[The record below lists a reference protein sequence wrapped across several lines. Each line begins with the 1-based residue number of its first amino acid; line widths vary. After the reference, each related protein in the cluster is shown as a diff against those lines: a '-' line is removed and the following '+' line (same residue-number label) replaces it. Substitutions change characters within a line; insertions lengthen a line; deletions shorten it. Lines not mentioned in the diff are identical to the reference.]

1 MDMKKIVV
9 ASDSFKGSLTS
20 SQVADSVERGIHTVY
35 PQCQVV
41 KVDVADGGEGTVDAV
56 VGALAGEKVVARVQD
71 PLGREIE
78 AMYGIAGDMAVM
90 EMAAASGLPLL
101 SPDERNPWN
110 TSTYGTG
117 QMIKD
122 ALDRGCRRFMV
133 GIGGSATNDAGMG
146 MARALGFKFYDKNG
160 VEVSEGVG
168 GRLKDVAGIDDS
180 EIDERLAECTFTVA
194 CDVDTPFCGK
204 KGAAYV
210 FAPQKGAD
218 EEMVKLLDEGMY
230 NYAGVIKEKY
240 GIDIVPMS
248 GAGAAGGLGGGFK
261 ALLGAS
267 LKKGVDMVLDAIHFD
282 ELLCG
287 ADLLITGEG
296 KVDFQTP
303 RGKTASGVLSRG
315 LKAGVKVVAIGGRVD
330 MCDELLSMGFS
341 GIYPITEE
349 KLPLEVAMRYDVA
362 SENVTR
368 CVVEK
373 ILGDKYEK

>member
-1 MDMKKIVV
+1 MKKIVV
-9 ASDSFKGSLTS
+9 ASDSFKGSLS
-20 SQVADSVERGIHTVY
+20 STQVADSVERGIRMVY
-35 PQCQVV
+35 PMCDVI

-56 VGALAGEKVVARVQD
+56 VGALGGEKVVAVVQD
-71 PLGREIE
+71 PLGRDIE
-78 AMYGIAGDMAVM
+78 AVYGVAGDLAVM

-101 SPDERNPWN
+101 SQDERNPWK

-117 QMIKD
+117 QMIKY
-122 ALDRGCRRFMV
+122 AMDRGCRRFMI

-146 MARALGFKFYDKNG
+146 MAQALGFKFYDKDG
-160 VEVSEGVG
+160 KEIKDGVG
-168 GRLKDVAGIDDS
+168 GRLKDVAVIDDS
-180 EIDERLAECTFTVA
+180 GVDSRVGECTFTVA
-194 CDVDTPFCGK
+194 CDVDTPFCGES
-204 KGAAYV
+204 GAAYV

-218 EEMVKLLDEGMY
+218 EDMVKRLDAGMY
-230 NYAGVIKEKY
+230 NYAAVIKEKY

-261 ALLGAS
+261 ALLGAR
-267 LKKGVDMVLDAIHFD
+267 LKKGVDMVLDAICFD

-315 LKAGVKVVAIGGRVD
+315 KKAGVKVVALGGKVE
-330 MCDELLSMGFS
+330 MCDELLEMGFE

-349 KLPLEVAMRYDVA
+349 VLPLEVAMRYDVA
-362 SENVTR
+362 SGNVTR
-368 CVVEK
+368 TIVEK
-373 ILGDKYEK
+373 VLVGE

>member
-1 MDMKKIVV
+1 MKKIVV

-146 MARALGFKFYDKNG
+146 MARALGFKFYDRNG
-160 VEVSEGVG
+160 VEISEGVG

-204 KGAAYV
+204 TGAAYV

-373 ILGDKYEK
+373 ILGYKYEK

>member
-1 MDMKKIVV
+1 MKKIVV

-20 SQVADSVERGIHTVY
+20 SQVADSVERGIHVVY

-168 GRLKDVAGIDDS
+168 GRLKDVAAIDDS

>member
-1 MDMKKIVV
+1 MVMKKIVV
-9 ASDSFKGSLTS
+9 ASDSFKGSLSS
-20 SQVADSVERGIHTVY
+20 SQVADSVERGIHMVY

-41 KVDVADGGEGTVDAV
+41 KVDVADGGEGTVEAV
-56 VGALAGEKVVARVQD
+56 VGALAGERITARVQD

-78 AMYGIAGDMAVM
+78 AVYGIAGDMAVM

-101 SPDERNPWN
+101 SPEERNPWN

-133 GIGGSATNDAGMG
+133 GIGGSATNDAGIG

-160 VEVSEGVG
+160 EEIKATTG
-168 GRLKDVAGIDDS
+168 GSLKDIAAIDDS
-180 EIDERLAECTFTVA
+180 EIDKRLAECTFTVA

-210 FAPQKGAD
+210 FARQKGAD
-218 EEMVKLLDEGMY
+218 DDMIERLDSGMY

-282 ELLCG
+282 KLLSG
-287 ADLLITGEG
+287 ADLLCTWLFHTARRQVYERTG
-296 KVDFQTP
+296 
-303 RGKTASGVLSRG
+303 
-315 LKAGVKVVAIGGRVD
+315 KA
-330 MCDELLSMGFS
+330 
-341 GIYPITEE
+341 
-349 KLPLEVAMRYDVA
+349 
-362 SENVTR
+362 
-368 CVVEK
+368 
-373 ILGDKYEK
+373 

>member
-1 MDMKKIVV
+1 MKKIVV
-9 ASDSFKGSLTS
+9 ASDSFKGSLS
-20 SQVADSVERGIHTVY
+20 STQVADSVERGIRMVY
-35 PQCQVV
+35 PMCDVI

-56 VGALAGEKVVARVQD
+56 VGALGGEKVVAVVQD
-71 PLGREIE
+71 PLGRDIE
-78 AMYGIAGDMAVM
+78 AVYGVAGDLAVM

-101 SPDERNPWN
+101 DVSERNPWK

-122 ALDRGCRRFMV
+122 AMDRGCRRFMI

-146 MARALGFKFYDKNG
+146 MAQALGFKFYDKDG
-160 VEVSEGVG
+160 KEIKDGVG
-168 GRLKDVAGIDDS
+168 GRLKDVAVIDDS
-180 EIDERLAECTFTVA
+180 GVDSRVGECTFTVA
-194 CDVDTPFCGK
+194 CDVDTPFCGES
-204 KGAAYV
+204 GAAYV

-218 EEMVKLLDEGMY
+218 EDMVKLLDEGMY

-267 LKKGVDMVLDAIHFD
+267 LKKGVDMVLDAICFD

-303 RGKTASGVLSRG
+303 RGKTASGVLARG
-315 LKAGVKVVAIGGRVD
+315 KKAGIKVVVLGGKVE
-330 MCDELLSMGFS
+330 MCDELLGMGFD

-349 KLPLEVAMRYDVA
+349 VLPLEVAMRYDVA
-362 SENVTR
+362 SGNVTR
-368 CVVEK
+368 TIVEK
-373 ILGDKYEK
+373 VLAGR

>member
-9 ASDSFKGSLTS
+9 ASDSFKGSLS
-20 SQVADSVERGIHTVY
+20 STQVADSVERGIRMVY
-35 PQCQVV
+35 PMCDVI

-56 VGALAGEKVVARVQD
+56 VGALGGEKVVAVVQD
-71 PLGREIE
+71 PLGRDIE
-78 AMYGIAGDMAVM
+78 AVYGVAGDLAVM

-101 SPDERNPWN
+101 SQDERNPWK

-117 QMIKD
+117 QMIKY
-122 ALDRGCRRFMV
+122 AMDRGCRRFMI

-146 MARALGFKFYDKNG
+146 MARALGFKFYDKDG
-160 VEVSEGVG
+160 KEIKDGVG
-168 GRLKDVAGIDDS
+168 GRLKDVAVIDDS
-180 EIDERLAECTFTVA
+180 GVDSRVGECTFTVA
-194 CDVDTPFCGK
+194 CDVDTPFCGES
-204 KGAAYV
+204 GAAYV

-218 EEMVKLLDEGMY
+218 EDMVKRLDAGMY
-230 NYAGVIKEKY
+230 NYAAVIKEKY

-261 ALLGAS
+261 ALLGAR
-267 LKKGVDMVLDAIHFD
+267 LKKGVDMVLDAICFD

-315 LKAGVKVVAIGGRVD
+315 KKAGVKVVALGGKVE
-330 MCDELLSMGFS
+330 MCDELLEMGFE

-349 KLPLEVAMRYDVA
+349 VLPLEVAMRYDVA
-362 SENVTR
+362 SGNVTR
-368 CVVEK
+368 TIVEK
-373 ILGDKYEK
+373 VLVGE

>member
-9 ASDSFKGSLTS
+9 ASDSFKGSLS
-20 SQVADSVERGIHTVY
+20 STQVADSVERGIRMVY
-35 PQCQVV
+35 PMCEVI

-56 VGALAGEKVVARVQD
+56 VGALGGEKVTAVVQD
-71 PLGREIE
+71 PLGRDIE
-78 AMYGIAGDMAVM
+78 AVYGVAGDLAVM

-101 SPDERNPWN
+101 SVGERNPWK

-146 MARALGFKFYDKNG
+146 MARALGFKFYDKDG
-160 VEVSEGVG
+160 KEIKDGVG
-168 GRLKDVAGIDDS
+168 GRLKDVAVIDDS
-180 EIDERLAECTFTVA
+180 EVDSRVVECTFTVA
-194 CDVDTPFCGK
+194 CDVDTPFCGES
-204 KGAAYV
+204 GAAYV

-218 EEMVKLLDEGMY
+218 GDMVKRLDEGMY
-230 NYAGVIKEKY
+230 NYASVIKGKY

-267 LKKGVDMVLDAIHFD
+267 LKKGVDMVLDAISFD

-315 LKAGVKVVAIGGRVD
+315 KKAGVKVVALGGKVE
-330 MCDELLSMGFS
+330 MCDELLEMGFE

-349 KLPLEVAMRYDVA
+349 VLPLEVAMRYDVA
-362 SENVTR
+362 SGNVTR
-368 CVVEK
+368 TIVEK
-373 ILGDKYEK
+373 VLVGE

>member
-1 MDMKKIVV
+1 MKKIVV

-35 PQCQVV
+35 PQCQVL

>member
-1 MDMKKIVV
+1 MKKIVV
-9 ASDSFKGSLTS
+9 ASDSFKGSLS
-20 SQVADSVERGIHTVY
+20 STQVADSVERGIRMVY
-35 PQCQVV
+35 PMCEVI

-56 VGALAGEKVVARVQD
+56 VGALGGEKVTAVVQD
-71 PLGREIE
+71 PLGRDIE
-78 AMYGIAGDMAVM
+78 AVYGVAGDLAVM

-101 SPDERNPWN
+101 SVGERNPWK

-146 MARALGFKFYDKNG
+146 MARALGFKFYDKDG
-160 VEVSEGVG
+160 CEIKDGVG
-168 GRLKDVAGIDDS
+168 GRLKDVAVIDDS
-180 EIDERLAECTFTVA
+180 EVDSRVVECTFTVA
-194 CDVDTPFCGK
+194 CDVDTPFCGES
-204 KGAAYV
+204 GAAYV

-218 EEMVKLLDEGMY
+218 GDMVKRLDEGMY
-230 NYAGVIKEKY
+230 NYASVIKGKY

-267 LKKGVDMVLDAIHFD
+267 LKKGVDMVLDAISFD

-315 LKAGVKVVAIGGRVD
+315 KKAGVKVVVLGGKVE
-330 MCDELLSMGFS
+330 MCDELLEMGFE

-349 KLPLEVAMRYDVA
+349 VLPLEVAMRYDVA
-362 SENVTR
+362 SGNVTR
-368 CVVEK
+368 TIVEK
-373 ILGDKYEK
+373 VLVGE

>member
-1 MDMKKIVV
+1 MKKIVV

-56 VGALAGEKVVARVQD
+56 VGALGGEKVVAVVQD
-71 PLGREIE
+71 PLGRDIE
-78 AMYGIAGDMAVM
+78 AMYGIAGNMAVM

-101 SPDERNPWN
+101 DVSERNPWK

-122 ALDRGCRRFMV
+122 AMDRGCRRFMV

-146 MARALGFKFYDKNG
+146 MARALGFKFYDING
-160 VEVSEGVG
+160 VEISEGVG
-168 GRLKDVAGIDDS
+168 GSLKDVAVIDDG

-218 EEMVKLLDEGMY
+218 EDMVKRLDAGMY
-230 NYAGVIKEKY
+230 NYAAVIKEKY

-267 LKKGVDMVLDAIHFD
+267 LKKGVDMVLDAICFD

-303 RGKTASGVLSRG
+303 RGKTASGVLARG
-315 LKAGVKVVAIGGRVD
+315 KKAGIKVVVLGGKVE
-330 MCDELLSMGFS
+330 MCDELLGMGFD

-349 KLPLEVAMRYDVA
+349 VLPLEVAMRYDVA
-362 SENVTR
+362 SGHVTR
-368 CVVEK
+368 TIVEK
-373 ILGDKYEK
+373 LLAGR

>member
-1 MDMKKIVV
+1 MVMKKIVV

-20 SQVADSVERGIHTVY
+20 SQVADSVERAIHMVY

-41 KVDVADGGEGTVDAV
+41 KVDVADGGEGTVEAV
-56 VGALAGEKVVARVQD
+56 VGALAGERITARVQD

-78 AMYGIAGDMAVM
+78 AVYGIAGDLAVM

-101 SPDERNPWN
+101 SPEERNPWN

-122 ALDRGCRRFMV
+122 AMDRGCRRFLV
-133 GIGGSATNDAGMG
+133 GIGGSATNDAGIG

-160 VEVSEGVG
+160 EEIKAATG
-168 GRLKDVAGIDDS
+168 GSLKDIAAIDDS
-180 EIDERLAECTFTVA
+180 EIDKRLAECEFTVA

-204 KGAAYV
+204 TGAAYV
-210 FAPQKGAD
+210 FARQKGAD
-218 EEMVKLLDEGMY
+218 DDMIERLDSGMY
-230 NYAGVIKEKY
+230 NYARVIKEKY
-240 GIDIVPMS
+240 GIDIAPMS

-282 ELLCG
+282 KLLSG

-315 LKAGVKVVAIGGRVD
+315 LKAGVKVVAIGGKVD
-330 MCDELLSMGFS
+330 MCDELLTMGFD

-373 ILGDKYEK
+373 ILGAKYEK

>member
-1 MDMKKIVV
+1 MKKIVV
-9 ASDSFKGSLTS
+9 ASDSFKGSLS
-20 SQVADSVERGIHTVY
+20 STQVADSVERGIRMVY
-35 PQCQVV
+35 PMCEVI

-56 VGALAGEKVVARVQD
+56 VGALGGEKVTAVVQD
-71 PLGREIE
+71 PLGRDIE
-78 AMYGIAGDMAVM
+78 AVYGVAGDLAVM

-101 SPDERNPWN
+101 SVGERNPWK

-146 MARALGFKFYDKNG
+146 MARALGFKFYDKDG
-160 VEVSEGVG
+160 KEIKDGVG
-168 GRLKDVAGIDDS
+168 GRLKDVAVIDDS
-180 EIDERLAECTFTVA
+180 EVDSRVVECTFTVA
-194 CDVDTPFCGK
+194 CDVDTPFCGES
-204 KGAAYV
+204 GAAYV

-218 EEMVKLLDEGMY
+218 GDMVKRLDEGMY
-230 NYAGVIKEKY
+230 NYASVIKGKY

-267 LKKGVDMVLDAIHFD
+267 LKKGVDMVLDAISFD

-315 LKAGVKVVAIGGRVD
+315 KKAGVKVVALGGKVE
-330 MCDELLSMGFS
+330 MCDELLEMGFE

-349 KLPLEVAMRYDVA
+349 VLPLEVAMRYDVA
-362 SENVTR
+362 SGNVTR
-368 CVVEK
+368 TIVEK
-373 ILGDKYEK
+373 VLVGE

>member
-1 MDMKKIVV
+1 MKKIVV

-56 VGALAGEKVVARVQD
+56 VGALGGEKVVAVVQD
-71 PLGREIE
+71 PLGRDIE
-78 AMYGIAGDMAVM
+78 AMYGIAGNMAVM

-101 SPDERNPWN
+101 DVSERNPWK

-122 ALDRGCRRFMV
+122 AMDRGCRRFMV

-146 MARALGFKFYDKNG
+146 MARALGFKFYDING
-160 VEVSEGVG
+160 VEISEGVG
-168 GRLKDVAGIDDS
+168 GSLKDVAVIDDG

-218 EEMVKLLDEGMY
+218 EDMVKRLDAGMY
-230 NYAGVIKEKY
+230 NYAAVIKEKY

-267 LKKGVDMVLDAIHFD
+267 LKKGVDMVLDAICFD

-303 RGKTASGVLSRG
+303 RGKTASGVLARG
-315 LKAGVKVVAIGGRVD
+315 KKAGIKVVVLGGKVE
-330 MCDELLSMGFS
+330 MCDELLGMGFD

-349 KLPLEVAMRYDVA
+349 VLPLEVAMRYDVA
-362 SENVTR
+362 SGNVTR
-368 CVVEK
+368 TIVEK
-373 ILGDKYEK
+373 LLAGR

>member
-1 MDMKKIVV
+1 MKKIVV

-133 GIGGSATNDAGMG
+133 GTGGSATNDAGMG

>member
-146 MARALGFKFYDKNG
+146 MARALGFKFYDRNG

-204 KGAAYV
+204 TGAAYV

-330 MCDELLSMGFS
+330 MCDELMSMGFS